1 MIIEMKGV
9 NRFSAPMFILTHQTH
24 ACTIFLT
31 CYIYFRVKAY
41 IEELNLV
48 RALDEVCTI

>member
-1 MIIEMKGV
+1 MMIEMKGV
-9 NRFSAPMFILTHQTH
+9 NRFSAPMFILTHQTR

-41 IEELNLV
+41 KELNLV